1 MRLIKQKGREY
12 EGKEYFK
19 YILVVPN
26 KLIEKLGWKGGE
38 NLEADVKEKK
48 LIVKKD

>member
-1 MRLIKQKGREY
+1 MRLIKQSGRKY
-12 EGKEYFK
+12 EDKEYFK

-38 NLEADVKEKK
+38 ELEAEVKDKK
-48 LIVKKD
+48 LIIEED

>member
-1 MRLIKQKGREY
+1 MRLIKQKGSEY

-38 NLEADVKEKK
+38 DLEADVKDKK